1 MIGGDIR
8 SVRERPTPLSVIVHA
23 LLIWV
28 VAMVQVGFF
37 NRLPLF
43 GATIEVVLC
52 GVAYVGWRRG
62 ALTGALTGVVGGFML
77 DALGEAGLSLSPL
90 VFMVVG
96 IYAAFVA
103 ERLFDH
109 PLTYLLALSPVH
121 LAVAVWR
128 AVEVGSWVHALAVL
142 AGAYLA
148 SIATYAPTI
157 LRKIKKR
164 R

>member
-8 SVRERPTPLSVIVHA
+8 SVRERPTPLSVILHA

-43 GATIEVVLC
+43 GATVEIVLC
-52 GVAYVGWRRG
+52 GVAYVGWRKG
-62 ALTGALTGVVGGFML
+62 ALTGAVTGVLGGFML
-77 DALGEAGLSLSPL
+77 DALGTQGLSLSPVIL
-90 VFMVVG
+90 MAVG
-96 IYAAFVA
+96 VYAAFVA

-109 PLTYLLALSPVH
+109 PITYLLAMLPVN
-121 LAVAVWR
+121 LGVAVWR
-128 AVEVGSWVHALAVL
+128 AVQVGSWKHAFAVL
-142 AGAYLA
+142 AASYLA
-148 SIATYAPTI
+148 TLFVYLPTI
-157 LRKIKKR
+157 VRRFKKR